1 MTDLKIQINPDIFNP
16 SNFIKS
22 RKKAPRTS
30 AAAKT
35 IRPIPLSQLKKRIY
49 NQLRS
54 SDVRSSDVRSSD
66 ASKSPAPEVSE
77 FENSFTSS
85 LDYYKSLEQ
94 DNAKKRA
101 PVANH
106 NQTIRNNE
114 PVYGN
119 LKGGN
124 KPTYRTWLAKTQ
136 SHRDYQPVQPVQ
148 PQIVSTVAPQQ
159 LPPQQIVSTVVSP
172 PQQPPQQIVSTVV
185 SPPQQLPPQQIVSTV
200 VSPPQQPPST
210 VAPQQPPS
218 TVAPHQPPV
227 VKPGGKIIRKKKT
240 LRKFKLGKQDDE
252 RVSVYV
258 PDRKTRKSW
267 NDEFV
272 KIKTVP
278 ISSMRKELIDKK
290 LVKVGAGAPNDI
302 VRAIYENMK
311 TIGDVENTSKD
322 VLVHNFFSDTA
333 TNS

>member
-54 SDVRSSDVRSSD
+54 SDVRSSD

-101 PVANH
+101 PGANH

-136 SHRDYQPVQPVQ
+136 SHRDYQPVQ

-185 SPPQQLPPQQIVSTV
+185 SPPQKPPST
-200 VSPPQQPPST
+200 VSPPQPPIVST
-210 VAPQQPPS
+210 ETTSPK
-218 TVAPHQPPV
+218 PV

>member
-54 SDVRSSDVRSSD
+54 SDARSSDARSSD

-114 PVYGN
+114 PIYGN

-136 SHRDYQPVQPVQ
+136 SHRDYQPVLAHQNQQ
-148 PQIVSTVAPQQ
+148 PQ
-159 LPPQQIVSTVVSP
+159 
-172 PQQPPQQIVSTVV
+172 
-185 SPPQQLPPQQIVSTV
+185 
-200 VSPPQQPPST
+200 QQPPST
-210 VAPQQPPS
+210 VAPQHQPPS
-218 TVAPHQPPV
+218 TVEPPQIISTVALQQQPQQQPPQQQPPSTV
-227 VKPGGKIIRKKKT
+227 SSQQPHPSTETTSPKPVAPKPGGKIIRKKKT

-252 RVSVYV
+252 KVSVYV

-267 NDEFV
+267 NDEIV

-322 VLVHNFFSDTA
+322 VLVHNFFSDAA